1 MFRYFWLTI
10 VLVIA
15 MGGLTIDASIQKA
28 ILLKAHG
35 LNEDAKREL
44 INLIFDENAKGKDKP
59 RAYYLLGE
67 IAFDENRIQSAIK
80 TWGYIVKEYPN
91 SDEALI
97 VKERMDE
104 VSKVTLAVYTE
115 SIESADYSVAKLYLK
130 NAEFWSDGKDDR
142 WMIDSSWIPKIEFA
156 LKWYDKVISEFP
168 RSEVTRSA
176 YIGKMRTLLSWREF
190 HKELID
196 ISDDIVGKLIA
207 SAIFR
212 IYIGQIVDTF
222 HNFEKDFPNDITLQA
237 CRFQI
242 GQAYF
247 VVGMPL
253 HRSFRMPFHR
263 SPRTNDLE
271 EALKQA
277 KFIVGALLHR
287 ISLADD
293 LEQTLEQAKND
304 LEQAKKWFEEVIV
317 NSGDNDTF
325 YRQIAEARK
334 NEIINRVK

>member
-10 VLVIA
+10 VLIIA

-35 LNEDAKREL
+35 LNDDAKREL
-44 INLIFDENAKGKDKP
+44 INLIFDENAKDKDKP

-80 TWGYIVKEYPN
+80 TWGYIIEEYPN

-104 VSKVTLAVYTE
+104 LSKVALAVYTE
-115 SIESADYSVAKLYLK
+115 SIENADYSRAKLYLK
-130 NAEFWSDGKDDR
+130 NAEFWSEDKDDR

-168 RSEVTRSA
+168 KSEAARIA
-176 YIGKMRTLLSWREF
+176 YIGKIRTLLSWTEFNEEFKDKPWGTAAREAF
-190 HKELID
+190 PT
-196 ISDDIVGKLIA
+196 
-207 SAIFR
+207 
-212 IYIGQIVDTF
+212 YIGQVIDALR
-222 HNFEKDFPNDITLQA
+222 NFEKDFPNDITLQA

-242 GQAYF
+242 GQTYWSS
-247 VVGMPL
+247 VGG
-253 HRSFRMPFHR
+253 R
-263 SPRTNDLE
+263 
-271 EALKQA
+271 
-277 KFIVGALLHR
+277 
-287 ISLADD
+287 
-293 LEQTLEQAKND
+293 D
-304 LEQAKKWFEEVIV
+304 LEQAKIWFEKVIT
-317 NSGDNDTF
+317 NSGENDTF